1 MDGIFKT
8 YNLDYFSKY
17 YFYEE
22 DDFLKKFDEGDIIL
36 AQLKVSNRFDYK
48 GKSFTFTKFGNI
60 SENITDRNV
69 NITVEENSTNVK
81 VNDEVVH
88 LDLIY
93 KFETKKLEDHVRIA
107 TRISEKSGSTSCL
120 LYVDYSQC
128 EEFLKALEN
137 IKETQIKFK
146 ELK

>member
-1 MDGIFKT
+1 MSEIFKT
-8 YNLDYFSKY
+8 YTVDYFSKY
-17 YFYEE
+17 FFYEE
-22 DDFLKKFDEGDIIL
+22 DDFIKKYDDSDVILKE
-36 AQLKVSNRFDYK
+36 LKVSNRFDYK
-48 GKSFTFTKFGNI
+48 GKSYTFSKFGNI
-60 SENITDRNV
+60 SENVTDKHV
-69 NITVEENSTNVK
+69 NISVEEGSTNVK
-81 VNDEVVH
+81 VNNEVVH

-120 LYVDYSQC
+120 LYIDYKQC
-128 EEFLKALEN
+128 DEFLKALES